1 MEGLWQRSTFT
12 TQQLIITTLLLTVH
26 LRTAAGH
33 QVSSSSPS
41 SSSSSSSSPSSSSSL
56 HPNELHQN
64 TSSSS
69 SSTSTTLS
77 VATAFLRQLEH
88 YQREQHYG
96 AVRRLLENEEVHRS
110 LSLST
115 ETSTEADR
123 TCLAMLRHALRHPL
137 GSRWTAKRKWKDK

>member
-1 MEGLWQRSTFT
+1 MEGLWQRSTFK

-33 QVSSSSPS
+33 QVSSSSSSSPS
-41 SSSSSSSSPSSSSSL
+41 SSSSSSSSPSSSSL

-64 TSSSS
+64 TS

-96 AVRRLLENEEVHRS
+96 AVRRLLENEVHR
-110 LSLST
+110 SLST

-137 GSRWTAKRKWKDK
+137 GSRWTAKCKWKDK

>member
-12 TQQLIITTLLLTVH
+12 TQQLIIITTLLLTVH

-41 SSSSSSSSPSSSSSL
+41 SSSSSSSSPSSSSL

-96 AVRRLLENEEVHRS
+96 AVRRLLENEVHR
-110 LSLST
+110 SLST

-137 GSRWTAKRKWKDK
+137 GSRWTAKCKWKDK